1 MTLIDQIRD
10 LIAEGETQRSLDEL
24 YNYVKAN
31 NADVID
37 NLVMLRSR
45 MQNLQ
50 RSVSNGTMDDQTAAL
65 ERAKINEAIL
75 KLLPQLTPE
84 YLAQASQRREPVR
97 PAAPYEAPA
106 APARDMKKMYL
117 IGGGV
122 LLVVVIL
129 IAIFNSG
136 GDSEGS
142 DVSAEQ
148 TTAVEDVSAAAESWA
163 PPEGTLLSNVMAG
176 HSGYAVWKSVYSES
190 NGQSIYRMD
199 DATNWQEIK
208 NGQVVGTFTMVAN
221 SDTYVT
227 LHDPERKMFVRIGE
241 TNAEY
246 NTEDDPSWYVLFDS
260 GEWITPP
267 DAQ

>member
-10 LIAEGETQRSLDEL
+10 LIAEGDTERSLDEL

-97 PAAPYEAPA
+97 PAAPYVAPA
-106 APARDMKKMYL
+106 APARDIKKMYL

-122 LLVVVIL
+122 LLVVVLL
-129 IAIFNSG
+129 IIMFSGG

-142 DVSAEQ
+142 EMSAEQ
-148 TTAVEDVSAAAESWA
+148 TVAADDVSAAAESWA
-163 PPEGTLLSNVMAG
+163 PEEGSLLYNVMAN
-176 HSGYAVWKSVYSES
+176 HSGYAVWSSVYDET
-190 NGQSIYRMD
+190 NGQSIFRLENEK
-199 DATNWQEIK
+199 TWQEIK
-208 NGQVVGTFTMVAN
+208 NGQVTSTYAMVAN

-227 LHDPERKMFVRIGE
+227 LHDPTRKMFVRIGE

-246 NTEDDPSWYVLFDS
+246 HSEDDPSWYILYDN

>member
-10 LIAEGETQRSLDEL
+10 LIAEGDTERSLNEL

-84 YLAQASQRREPVR
+84 YLAQASQRREPAR
-97 PAAPYEAPA
+97 PAASYEAPA

-122 LLVVVIL
+122 LLVVVLL
-129 IAIFNSG
+129 IAMLSGG
-136 GDSEGS
+136 GDSGES
-142 DVSAEQ
+142 DVSTEQ
-148 TTAVEDVSAAAESWA
+148 PVAVENESAGAESWA
-163 PPEGTLLSNVMAG
+163 PEEGTLLYNVMAS
-176 HSGYAVWKSVYSES
+176 HSGYAVWKSVYDDT
-190 NGQSIYRMD
+190 NGQSTFRMENEK
-199 DATNWQEIK
+199 TWQEIK
-208 NGQVVGTFTMVAN
+208 NGQVTGMYEMVAN
-221 SDTYVT
+221 SDIYVT
-227 LHDPERKMFVRIGE
+227 LHDPSRKMFVRISE

-246 NTEDDPSWYVLFDS
+246 HSEEDPSWYVLYDS

>member
-1 MTLIDQIRD
+1 
-10 LIAEGETQRSLDEL
+10 QRSLDEL

-227 LHDPERKMFVRIGE
+227 LHDPARKMFVRIGE